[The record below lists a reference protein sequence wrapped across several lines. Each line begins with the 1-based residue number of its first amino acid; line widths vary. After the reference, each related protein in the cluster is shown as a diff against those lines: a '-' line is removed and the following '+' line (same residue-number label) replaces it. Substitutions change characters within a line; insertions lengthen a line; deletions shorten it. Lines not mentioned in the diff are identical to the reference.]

1 MHSSFKLVAGSRPE
15 IASRRRSV
23 RVRCAYSKVPV
34 VVGVVVGASVVVV
47 AGEAAAWAGTI
58 TDLTTGLTQRSGKT
72 SGLNEPPPNA
82 ICKMRRRSTVMVEDP
97 PLARSMRRPQNIP
110 KISDCA
116 VPFKP

>member
-1 MHSSFKLVAGSRPE
+1 VVA
-15 IASRRRSV
+15 
-23 RVRCAYSKVPV
+23 
-34 VVGVVVGASVVVV
+34 VV

-82 ICKMRRRSTVMVEDP
+82 ICKMRRRSTVIVEDP
-97 PLARSMRRPQNIP
+97 HLAFDAPTHAIG

-116 VPFKP
+116 VPLKP